1 MTPISYRRYSFP
13 SAIIQ
18 HAVGRAFAANLR
30 RTRPR
35 PDMRW
40 HLDEVF
46 VSINGKRMYL
56 LSGDTARNIKVKM
69 PGYAA
74 AIAAFGTT

>member
-35 PDMRW
+35 PDTGVVLYGRRP
-40 HLDEVF
+40 DCKGF
-46 VSINGKRMYL
+46 DGR
-56 LSGDTARNIKVKM
+56 
-69 PGYAA
+69 
-74 AIAAFGTT
+74 